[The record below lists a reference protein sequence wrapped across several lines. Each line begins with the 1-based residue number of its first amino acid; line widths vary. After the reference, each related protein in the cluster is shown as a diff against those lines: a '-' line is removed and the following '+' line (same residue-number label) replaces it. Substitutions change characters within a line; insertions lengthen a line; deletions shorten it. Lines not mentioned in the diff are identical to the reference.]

1 MLNVEYKTMGQVN
14 ILLYYGGPRDEGKE
28 EGVGLETKVA
38 TGQKMVGGK
47 NSSWSGK
54 SQGISLR
61 VRENLNL

>member
-28 EGVGLETKVA
+28 EGGLETKIA
-38 TGQKMVGGK
+38 TGQKMVRGK

-54 SQGISLR
+54 S
-61 VRENLNL
+61 

>member
-28 EGVGLETKVA
+28 EGGLETKIA
-38 TGQKMVGGK
+38 TGQKMVRGK

-54 SQGISLR
+54 
-61 VRENLNL
+61 VREFHFESGKI

>member
-1 MLNVEYKTMGQVN
+1 MGQVN

-28 EGVGLETKVA
+28 EGGLETKVA
-38 TGQKMVGGK
+38 TGQKMVRGK
-47 NSSWSGK
+47 NYSWSGK